1 MRVREQA
8 RLTVQRR
15 KEGQELE
22 PFSGCDTGY
31 FSFCYWLIGHIHKQ
45 MNSLS
50 PVLSTS

>member
-1 MRVREQA
+1 MASVLFRSYESKEQA

-31 FSFCYWLIGHIHKQ
+31 FSFVIG
-45 MNSLS
+45 SLDIF
-50 PVLSTS
+50 TNK

>member
-31 FSFCYWLIGHIHKQ
+31 FSFSVIG
-45 MNSLS
+45 SLDIF
-50 PVLSTS
+50 TNK